1 MENASQALLI
11 AGTILIALIV
21 LSIGVYLASN
31 SSKVGESYEQT
42 QEIAELT
49 RFNSKFIVY
58 AEREDITAQEV
69 VSISNFVRNYNNEND
84 PDINFFPVIAD
95 GVEFIKQNSTNQDGS
110 VKYFVCREENIRYT
124 NGKVSSIT
132 FE

>member
-69 VSISNFVRNYNNEND
+69 LSLYNFVENYNQNNE
-84 PDINFFPVIAD
+84 PDVSFSPMITNKINFLIIFNTQHIPD
-95 GVEFIKQNSTNQDGS
+95 EHSSFIFSYN
-110 VKYFVCREENIRYT
+110 
-124 NGKVSSIT
+124 
-132 FE
+132 